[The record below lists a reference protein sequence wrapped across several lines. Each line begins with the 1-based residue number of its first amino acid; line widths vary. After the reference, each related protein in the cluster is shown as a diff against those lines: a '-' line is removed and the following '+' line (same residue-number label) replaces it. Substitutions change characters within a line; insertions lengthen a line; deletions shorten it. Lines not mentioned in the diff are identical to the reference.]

1 VSFYVPLGDG
11 RFRATQ
17 WTRGPWDP
25 GHQHA
30 GPPAALLAGELAR
43 AGSRGMVFGRLTF
56 EILGAIPVG
65 ELEALAGVERPGRS
79 VELVAGELRADGRA
93 VMRARAWRVLPAPLE
108 VSLERPSLPLPE
120 LAAPPPSS
128 FGEFGYASAVEWRWA
143 RGGWEEP
150 GPAVVWTRLREPI
163 VEGAEPLA
171 LQRVLAV
178 ADSGNGASAVL
189 DWGSHMFIN
198 PELSVHVLREPRGEW
213 VCLDAHTEIAA
224 GGAGLASSVLSDLD
238 GPVARGAQSLLITA
252 RPGARRT
259 ERDRG

>member
-1 VSFYVPLGDG
+1 VSFFVARGPG
-11 RFRATQ
+11 RYEATE

-43 AGSRGMVFGRLTF
+43 AGTAELVFARLTF

-65 ELEALAGVERPGRS
+65 VLEASVAVERPGRS

-93 VMRARAWRVLPAPLE
+93 VLRARAWRVRHAPVDGGLEPPALALPAAGE
-108 VSLERPSLPLPE
+108 
-120 LAAPPPSS
+120 PPPPS

-143 RGGWEEP
+143 RGGWEER

-163 VEGAEPLA
+163 VEGAEVLP

-178 ADSGNGASAVL
+178 ADSGNGVSAVL
-189 DWGSHMFIN
+189 DWGSHLFIN

-213 VCLDAHTEIAA
+213 ICLDARTEIAA

-238 GPVARGAQSLLITA
+238 GPVARGAQSLLIA
-252 RPGARRT
+252 PRPAA
-259 ERDRG
+259 